1 MSVALI
7 TQLEE
12 KIAKQN
18 QNTWHRGTVGIALH
32 NLTTNE
38 KLMINNRPFSAASTI
53 KVLIMMAIYKKVE
66 RVELRL
72 NTTITFKEHYCV
84 PDSPKLST
92 MKNGHKISIKK
103 LVEYMITESD
113 NTATNILI
121 EKIGMDYI
129 NTVIEE
135 MGLTDT
141 ILQRKM
147 TDVEAMKAGRDNW
160 TTPGEMVDVLR
171 KLVTSQLANKKHTS
185 DMIKILCAQKDREK
199 IPALIP
205 TDVVVGNKPG
215 ELEGVRNDVGIIFA
229 PFGTYIL
236 SIFCDHLLCT
246 DGIDEW
252 MAEISLLIYNYFN
265 TYKQH
270 ISFRNVQKQLI
281 GKN

>member
-265 TYKQH
+265 TYKQN
-270 ISFRNVQKQLI
+270 ISVFNRQKQLI
-281 GKN
+281 GKH